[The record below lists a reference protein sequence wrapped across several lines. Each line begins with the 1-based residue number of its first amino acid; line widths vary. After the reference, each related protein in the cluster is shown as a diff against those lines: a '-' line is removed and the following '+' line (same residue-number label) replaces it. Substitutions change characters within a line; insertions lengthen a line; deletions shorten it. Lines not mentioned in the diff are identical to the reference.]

1 MLLDKTENFCLI
13 KNDKCVCMWWLH
25 APQEIYQFHE
35 IWMFE
40 SEVIFLLLICLISKK
55 RVTLACVI
63 CCLIFFLLF
72 IFYLIFL
79 VFMMEL
85 CVYCS
90 YRKFTTTTTINS
102 LNTEKKK
109 IEKRKKNTHSLC
121 VSMNSLAAPLHHRYY
136 FKKAIIFVVVATH
149 IIATYTH
156 KYLRFNNF
164 YMHIKPYILIYT

>member
-109 IEKRKKNTHSLC
+109 IEKRKKT
-121 VSMNSLAAPLHHRYY
+121 
-136 FKKAIIFVVVATH
+136 TH
-149 IIATYTH
+149 IHYAFQWTHLLPHFITATTL
-156 KYLRFNNF
+156 KKQSFSSSSQ
-164 YMHIKPYILIYT
+164 HILLPHIHISICALTTSICI